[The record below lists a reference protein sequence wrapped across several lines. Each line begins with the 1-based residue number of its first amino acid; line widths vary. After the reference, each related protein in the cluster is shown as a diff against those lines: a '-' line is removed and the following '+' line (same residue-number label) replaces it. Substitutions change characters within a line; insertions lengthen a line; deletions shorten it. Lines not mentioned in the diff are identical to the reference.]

1 MFTLSNNG
9 VQGTEIQSKFTFL
22 SLKRENPFM
31 QTLFPP
37 PSMVLFHFLDHTST
51 KPRDTKFSYFL
62 LQFALLLFTW
72 LHFKMRNLLPLVMF
86 VMHKSP
92 FMTSLA
98 AHFPSS
104 LSLVNTQTKKD
115 LWGSNSSRHAQW
127 CHCLPV
133 FYFQVLPEARISF
146 KLQNAGCFPT
156 ASWDQSLNWNLV
168 TSLKPGAGK

>member
-9 VQGTEIQSKFTFL
+9 VQGTEVQSKFTFL
-22 SLKRENPFM
+22 SFKRENPFM

-72 LHFKMRNLLPLVMF
+72 LHFKMKNLLPLVMS

-104 LSLVNTQTKKD
+104 LSCQHLDKERSRRQQQFQTCTVVPLPPSLFFPSAARSKNEYH
-115 LWGSNSSRHAQW
+115 SNSQMQV
-127 CHCLPV
+127 V
-133 FYFQVLPEARISF
+133 FLQQV
-146 KLQNAGCFPT
+146 GT
-156 ASWDQSLNWNLV
+156 NLLSG
-168 TSLKPGAGK
+168 TW

>member
-9 VQGTEIQSKFTFL
+9 VQGTEVQSKFTFL

-31 QTLFPP
+31 RTLFPP

-104 LSLVNTQTKKD
+104 LSLLSTLRQRKISGVATVPDMHSGATASQSFISKYCQKQEYH
-115 LWGSNSSRHAQW
+115 SNSKMQV
-127 CHCLPV
+127 V
-133 FYFQVLPEARISF
+133 FLQQV
-146 KLQNAGCFPT
+146 GT
-156 ASWDQSLNWNLV
+156 NLL
-168 TSLKPGAGK
+168 TGTW